1 MVIFVLK
8 IIHVLSNSIKDT
20 ERCLTFAGIF
30 PDKVISRLPFSQM
43 TRYSVV
49 CVRVCARVLCHVAIC
64 FCITPSVYCLE
75 ICCQETMGAEEDTE
89 YNNVHILGVRLLY
102 DVLMFQHLPSLA
114 NAFYISKPLGFL
126 LCVCVKYVSRPSFVT
141 GLA

>member
-49 CVRVCARVLCHVAIC
+49 CVRVCVVSCSDLFLYNTFSVL
-64 FCITPSVYCLE
+64 FR
-75 ICCQETMGAEEDTE
+75 
-89 YNNVHILGVRLLY
+89 NLLQGN
-102 DVLMFQHLPSLA
+102 D
-114 NAFYISKPLGFL
+114 G
-126 LCVCVKYVSRPSFVT
+126 C
-141 GLA
+141 